1 MSEEALLTILFMFVV
16 LCITIYNMHSNH
28 LNHTNNLGKRKN
40 KGLKEHR
47 EKWDWIWKEHER
59 QLFETDRIQEKSS
72 EDPIPTKKGN
82 ERTYDKFERPSDKTM
97 ENLFGAG
104 RKKEPPS
111 EELLEKLRGV
121 AKKNK
126 DGEDHM
132 ASVEEQIQEIQT
144 KDELIK
150 WLINEYVFLSIKVY
164 GTENEQVLLQEL
176 MSLQGKFKKL
186 NEE

>member
-1 MSEEALLTILFMFVV
+1 MSEEALLIMLFMFVV
-16 LCITIYNMHSNH
+16 LCITINNMHSNH
-28 LNHTNNLGKRKN
+28 LKHKNNLSERKTKDL
-40 KGLKEHR
+40 KGHR
-47 EKWDWIWKEHER
+47 EKWDWYWKEHDR
-59 QLFETDRIQEKSS
+59 QLFETGRIQEKPS
-72 EDPIPTKKGN
+72 EAPIPTKKGN

-104 RKKEPPS
+104 REKEPPS
-111 EELLEKLRGV
+111 EELLEKLRDV

-126 DGEDHM
+126 DGEDYM
-132 ASVEEQIQEIQT
+132 ASVEEQINEIQT

-150 WLINEYVFLSIKVY
+150 WLINEYVLLSIKVY

-176 MSLQGKFKKL
+176 MSLQSKFKKL